1 MLCIDCNLNINVQT
15 FHRDHFLDHG
25 MSTATATFDGKKE
38 QDIEVVRRRVL
49 NDCLNIRIEL
59 CTNLVQCRAG
69 FCFFQF
75 VVEEL
80 SMLLNQFLMTCRGQC
95 FFALTAKA
103 FRFGMEDVTVV
114 GNRQLESGLADA
126 QAEIIFFPVTLWERL
141 FIQQANLF
149 QDCCFNHEAEAVDK
163 LDLRKILIGG
173 IPD

>member
-1 MLCIDCNLNINVQT
+1 
-15 FHRDHFLDHG
+15 

-80 SMLLNQFLMTCRGQC
+80 SMLLNQFLMT
-95 FFALTAKA
+95 L
-103 FRFGMEDVTVV
+103 
-114 GNRQLESGLADA
+114 
-126 QAEIIFFPVTLWERL
+126 
-141 FIQQANLF
+141 
-149 QDCCFNHEAEAVDK
+149 
-163 LDLRKILIGG
+163 
-173 IPD
+173 